1 MKKWRKSAPPHNQK
15 KTKKKKQKQN
25 MFPFRK
31 KTRKALFPSSSSP
44 SSFLTSPLQPPIFY
58 PLFCLHFHLL
68 PHLSPLFL
76 LSPSSCSSPLLF
88 LVFLLIHSFFFFSS
102 SLSPFTWC
110 LLHCFFLF
118 SILLLLSPHLSI
130 MSFISSFDSPVHHR
144 TQTTTTSKPL
154 PSPSAAPVSPVQ
166 WTHPGCITLKHLQRD
181 LQASKAKVISTPS
194 HHLFPQQLHVS
205 LPLSLPGRPPHH

>member
-1 MKKWRKSAPPHNQK
+1 MRHHII
-15 KTKKKKQKQN
+15 KKKQKKKSRN
-25 MFPFRK
+25 KTCFHSEKKLEKHFFP
-31 KTRKALFPSSSSP
+31 
-44 SSFLTSPLQPPIFY
+44 
-58 PLFCLHFHLL
+58 LL
-68 PHLSPLFL
+68 L
-76 LSPSSCSSPLLF
+76 LPLLF
-88 LVFLLIHSFFFFSS
+88 SLLHFSLQFSIPCSVFTSTFSPTCLHCFYFLPLVLLFFCFLFSFLIHSFFFISS

-166 WTHPGCITLKHLQRD
+166 WTHPGCITLKHLQRE